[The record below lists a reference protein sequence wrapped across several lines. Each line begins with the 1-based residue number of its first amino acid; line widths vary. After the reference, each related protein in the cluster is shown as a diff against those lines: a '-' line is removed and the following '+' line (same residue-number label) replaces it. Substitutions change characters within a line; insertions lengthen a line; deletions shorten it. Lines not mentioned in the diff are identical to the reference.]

1 LTLAKFT
8 VRDATGN
15 PIAGANVAM
24 TSSAG
29 WCNGNTVDGATDSN
43 GNVQLDNGCWS
54 SSSVTYSVSAVGYQ
68 SKTNQTA
75 QLVWPGPT
83 QINVTLNAV
92 QGQGPGGLCLP
103 GYVNQN
109 GQCVQAS
116 GTNWLSWLENNW
128 LFVLL
133 IVAVIIFILVTF
145 LNPQVLGIF
154 LGK

>member
-15 PIAGANVAM
+15 AIAGANVSM
-24 TSSAG
+24 TTAPG
-29 WCNGNTVDGATDSN
+29 WCSGNTVQGSTDQS
-43 GNVQLDNGCWS
+43 GNVTLDNGCFS
-54 SSSVTYSVSAVGYQ
+54 SSGVTYKVTAVGYEE
-68 SKTNQTA
+68 SDGTA

-83 QINVTLNAV
+83 QVNVTLNAV
-92 QGQGPGGLCLP
+92 QGTGPGGLCLP

-116 GTNWLSWLENNW
+116 VTNWLSWVENNW

-133 IVAVIIFILVTF
+133 IVAIVIFVLVIF
-145 LNPQVLGIF
+145 LNPQVLGMF